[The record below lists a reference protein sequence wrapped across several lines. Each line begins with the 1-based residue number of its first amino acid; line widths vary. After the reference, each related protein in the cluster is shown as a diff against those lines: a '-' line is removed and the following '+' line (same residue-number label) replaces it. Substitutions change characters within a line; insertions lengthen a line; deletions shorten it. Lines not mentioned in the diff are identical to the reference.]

1 MSYAIPL
8 CFVFALLQS
17 APLGG
22 LSVTVTG
29 VLALV
34 LAVIALAGHAASGIY
49 FLVKWN
55 TMVQVMKSEIS
66 GTNKEL
72 HGFRT
77 EVRDDMSAIRG
88 DLARLTEKADV
99 IIELRTRIEGLAERL
114 RRVEDERRRT
124 E

>member
-1 MSYAIPL
+1 MTSFSL
-8 CFVFALLQS
+8 ALLQAATS
-17 APLGG
+17 G

-34 LAVIALAGHAASGIY
+34 MAVIALAGHAASGIY

-55 TMVQVMKSEIS
+55 TMVQVMKTEIA

-72 HGFRT
+72 HGLRS
-77 EVRDDMSAIRG
+77 EVKDDLLAIRSELVKLG
-88 DLARLTEKADV
+88 EKADV

-114 RRVEDERRRT
+114 RRVEDEKRRST
-124 E
+124 

>member
-1 MSYAIPL
+1 MLA
-8 CFVFALLQS
+8 FLQS
-17 APLGG
+17 IAGG

-55 TMVQVMKSEIS
+55 TMVQVMKTEIA

-72 HGFRT
+72 HGFRS
-77 EVRDDMSAIRG
+77 EVKEDLMAIRDELSRLG
-88 DLARLTEKADV
+88 AKADDIIDLKARLQGLTERVA
-99 IIELRTRIEGLAERL
+99 
-114 RRVEDERRRT
+114 RVEDRRDS
-124 E
+124 